1 MVVYSKMPF
10 PVPISM
16 VVFPACASPSRVG
29 YRYAE
34 DGKKI
39 RFCKKCNETL

>member
-1 MVVYSKMPF
+1 MERQLQAIFQMERFRIF
-10 PVPISM
+10 PT
-16 VVFPACASPSRVG
+16 RVG